1 MDGDNIKR
9 VAPLLRAAASQAS
22 ECSLETSGDDE
33 WIEEKGIWEV
43 RQRSR
48 AVLRLFDCVQCGAC
62 RIHGKVAWFGVA
74 TALKL
79 IYSDAST
86 RPLCRV
92 EVAALLTTLAKLA
105 TAVRFAEEMED
116 LCCAQSEGE

>member
-1 MDGDNIKR
+1 M
-9 VAPLLRAAASQAS
+9 
-22 ECSLETSGDDE
+22 
-33 WIEEKGIWEV
+33 
-43 RQRSR
+43 
-48 AVLRLFDCVQCGAC
+48 
-62 RIHGKVAWFGVA
+62 A

-105 TAVRFAEEMED
+105 TAVRFAEEMEEI
-116 LCCAQSEGE
+116 CCEQAAA